1 MQKIIMFNGPPRAGK
16 DTAGQICKHLLGEH
30 AHLVKFTDVVKEET
44 HRQLG
49 LSCPNDAYEAL
60 KDTPLAEFAG
70 LTPRAAYI
78 ETSTRMKREHGPH
91 IVAEMTVQKLRGVNA
106 PFIVNTDV
114 GYDFEGAALR
124 DLVGASNTVLVRLH
138 RPQHDF
144 SDDCRNWV
152 HLPDVWS
159 HDVRNDLDQSVLRGR
174 LTQIVSKMRLSL
186 DLVPAY

>member
-106 PFIVNTDV
+106 WDTISKARLCGTWWEHRTRCLSACIGPSMISAMIVGT
-114 GYDFEGAALR
+114 GYTCPTSGATTCATTSISPCF
-124 DLVGASNTVLVRLH
+124 GA
-138 RPQHDF
+138 
-144 SDDCRNWV
+144 
-152 HLPDVWS
+152 
-159 HDVRNDLDQSVLRGR
+159 G
-174 LTQIVSKMRLSL
+174 
-186 DLVPAY
+186 